1 MRLFTGVLSNAC
13 MMYLH
18 SQMVREMIA
27 TGVPKGTKKVSIN
40 KRYKN
45 INELC
50 QKKIIEFYYKKQYQ
64 NILHSRVSTPPKEAT
79 KQAVDSVW
87 SRFADV
93 NPKWA
98 QFYWSINGIASP
110 FYIPSDLWFS
120 YICRKMNSL
129 DRFGWPQLQDKNY
142 LDKVFD
148 GVSRPETVIR
158 NIAGQFLD
166 HDFHCISVDKA
177 VSLCQTGEDLV
188 IKPSI
193 SSKGGR
199 GIEFLQ
205 GQNGKEEI
213 LGILSR
219 RKADYVVQKVLHQ
232 HGKMAGLNPDSIN
245 TVRVQTLLWNG
256 EVSVLSALV
265 RIGVKGCRIDNPHTS
280 DGVSC
285 VLTPEGKMIDTA
297 YDRQWKPHGILPNGR
312 SPEGFE
318 VPCYD
323 RLIDAVKNLQYRI
336 PHSRLT
342 GWDMAVSET
351 GEPVLI
357 EANMDYP
364 EIYFHQ
370 LGGGPL
376 IKEAALFEEVMSF
389 VFK

>member
-1 MRLFTGVLSNAC
+1 M
-13 MMYLH
+13 
-18 SQMVREMIA
+18 
-27 TGVPKGTKKVSIN
+27 SIN
-40 KRYKN
+40 QKYKR
-45 INELC
+45 INESC
-50 QKKIIEFYYKKQYQ
+50 QKTIIEFYYRKQYQ
-64 NILHSRVSTPPKEAT
+64 NVLRSQVSNPPKEVT
-79 KQAVDSVW
+79 KQAVDAVW
-87 SRFADV
+87 RRFANV

-110 FYIPSDLWFS
+110 YYIPSDLWFS
-120 YICRKMNSL
+120 HICRKLNSL

-142 LDKVFD
+142 LDMVFE
-148 GVSRPETVIR
+148 GVSRPETVVR

-166 HDFHCISVDKA
+166 CNYNPISTDEA
-177 VSLCQTGEDLV
+177 VSLCQTEEDLV

-205 GQNGKEEI
+205 GNNSKENI
-213 LGILSR
+213 LNELNR
-219 RKADYVVQKVLHQ
+219 RKGDYVVQKVLHQ
-232 HGKMAGLNPDSIN
+232 HEKMAGLNPDSIN

-256 EVSVLSALV
+256 EVNVLSALV

-285 VLTPEGKMIDTA
+285 VLTSQGTMIDTV
-297 YDRQWKPHGILPNGR
+297 YDREWRPHSILPNGR

-318 VPCYD
+318 VPCFE
-323 RLIDAVKNLQYRI
+323 RLIDTVKKLQYRI

-351 GEPVLI
+351 GEPLLI

-376 IKEAALFEEVMSF
+376 IKDAALFKDVINF
-389 VFK
+389 VFKNR